1 MEFCFRHDGPMSPE
15 PAPDSWLAIRPTWPD
30 RSRRGSDKMAAL
42 RVAGNSSSSPPFSAC
57 RSQRCPLGQTQL
69 PIRKTPARPG
79 KKAEAGRKASAEA
92 GRQGRRQ
99 PGCRGGKSSGKG
111 SGRCQTARLSRFQP
125 PGWTTAPIA
134 RRGFLLMPGSADAG
148 RRGLSRAKGL
158 AGAKVSRV
166 LNRLQSLRL
175 RAGKGLR

>member
-79 KKAEAGRKASAEA
+79 KKQKQEEKRQQKLADKAAGS
-92 GRQGRRQ
+92 Q
-99 PGCRGGKSSGKG
+99 
-111 SGRCQTARLSRFQP
+111 
-125 PGWTTAPIA
+125 
-134 RRGFLLMPGSADAG
+134 DAG
-148 RRGLSRAKGL
+148 AENPAEKVQDDAKPP
-158 AGAKVSRV
+158 A
-166 LNRLQSLRL
+166 
-175 RAGKGLR
+175 